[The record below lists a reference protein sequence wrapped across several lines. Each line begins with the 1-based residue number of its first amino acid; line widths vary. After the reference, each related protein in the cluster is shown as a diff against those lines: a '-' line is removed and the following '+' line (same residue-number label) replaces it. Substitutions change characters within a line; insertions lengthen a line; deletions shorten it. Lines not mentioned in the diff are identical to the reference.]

1 LHERAFRKNGRVIQI
16 TSAICHHA
24 AMKKVLAYFPIVLSL
39 VVLGAHFIRD
49 GNWLAVFGLAI
60 LIGMLFIRRPWV
72 ARLMQA
78 VLVLG
83 AFEWAHTTY
92 LLVQMRAAQDQPFT
106 RMLIILSI
114 VALITAC
121 SALLF
126 ESSTLRKIYR
136 QKDND

>member
-1 LHERAFRKNGRVIQI
+1 
-16 TSAICHHA
+16 
-24 AMKKVLAYFPIVLSL
+24 
-39 VVLGAHFIRD
+39 
-49 GNWLAVFGLAI
+49 LAI